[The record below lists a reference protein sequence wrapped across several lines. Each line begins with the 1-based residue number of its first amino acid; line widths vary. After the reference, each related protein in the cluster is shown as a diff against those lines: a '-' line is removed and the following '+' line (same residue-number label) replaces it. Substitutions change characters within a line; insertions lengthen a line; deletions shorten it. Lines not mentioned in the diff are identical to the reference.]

1 MNVDEL
7 DLETETRQRV
17 ERWIEESQYLL
28 GRIIPGII
36 LERDRLRVRAEAAED
51 ACEQLGREAA
61 NLRKEVSE
69 LHLEIQSLRSQLA
82 EIGEAAGAVIEHLT
96 QSIHPMH
103 QIQQKLQQG
112 NLMESKPYAV
122 AVS

>member
-7 DLETETRQRV
+7 ELETETRQRV

-36 LERDRLRVRAEAAED
+36 QERDRLRVRAQTAED

-69 LHLEIQSLRSQLA
+69 LHLEVQSLRNELA
-82 EIGEAAGAVIEHLT
+82 EIGQAAGAVIEHLT
-96 QSIHPMH
+96 QSMQPMQ
-103 QIQQKLQQG
+103 QIQQKLQQ
-112 NLMESKPYAV
+112 NKLLEAKPYAV

>member
-7 DLETETRQRV
+7 ELETETRQRL

-36 LERDRLRVRAEAAED
+36 QERDRLRVRAEAAED

-69 LHLEIQSLRSQLA
+69 LHLEVQSLRNELA
-82 EIGEAAGAVIEHLT
+82 EIGQAADAVIEHLT
-96 QSIHPMH
+96 QSMHPMH
-103 QIQQKLQQG
+103 QIQQKLQQNKLLEG
-112 NLMESKPYAV
+112 KPYAV
-122 AVS
+122 AMS